1 MRADCRKDRSNSLTL
16 RFNAALSAR
25 AAASA
30 LLIELTSL
38 RTGTCGM
45 TWSTRCAAVCDMR
58 RAPQE
63 GQIPGACS

>member
-30 LLIELTSL
+30 FLIELTSL
-38 RTGTCGM
+38 RNSLRARRTISAL
-45 TWSTRCAAVCDMR
+45 STDAMLGIWGIVPSRIL
-58 RAPQE
+58 
-63 GQIPGACS
+63 G